1 MILHPAPGTP
11 VTFYCNEMEGRY
23 VNVVIPGEKRFLTLC
38 EVEIT
43 GEPVEKPRA
52 AGNIKPI
59 YYNTCSLKIHVYI
72 NLWST

>member
-1 MILHPAPGTP
+1 M
-11 VTFYCNEMEGRY
+11 TFYCNEMEGRY
-23 VNVVIPGEKRFLTLC
+23 VNIVIPGQKRFLTLC

-59 YYNTCSLKIHVYI
+59 FKLIHRL
-72 NLWST
+72 NKKCLSK